1 MIEKSQGIVLNSIK
15 YGDSSK
21 IVTVFTKDFGKIA
34 FIAKGARAAKSKFG
48 ASLELLTVSEF
59 TFYNKLSIDLL
70 LLSNSDIIKSNIKLT
85 KDSNILLVGLM
96 IAEVINNTQEK
107 RSINH
112 ELFDFSQNLI
122 FQLSDYQFN
131 PFSIFNIF
139 MNGLS
144 SMMGFGLIWDN
155 YQSNNND
162 AAISLENGSI
172 IYDKYMNKNIYKFS
186 NEEINYF
193 YNLINSEI
201 VNDFEFNKKAI
212 IHFYDFWVQYF
223 SFHLERKFVLK
234 SAALL

>member
-34 FIAKGARAAKSKFG
+34 FIAKGARVAKSKFG

-59 TFYNKLSIDLL
+59 TFYNKLSSDLL

-85 KDSNILLVGLM
+85 KDSNKLLVGLM

-122 FQLSDYQFN
+122 FQLSDYPSN

-144 SMMGFGLIWDN
+144 SIMGFGLIWDN
-155 YQSNNND
+155 YQVDNID
-162 AAISLENGSI
+162 AAISMENGSV
-172 IYDKYMNKNIYKFS
+172 IYGNYMNKNIYKFS